1 MRAAAKGVATR
12 DTFGR
17 PSAEINKIQGNTCRC
32 ADSLSDS
39 DALRGPQE
47 NPLTLSLRRRI
58 PCNQPE
64 ANWPPFADI
73 VAPVINPASS
83 LARNATHFAI
93 SSALPRR
100 PTGIC
105 AMTRLAEGLSADRNE
120 VLKAVE
126 DPPRRATSA
135 VAASISRSRP
145 TYGAGRIDVLV
156 LGGFFSH
163 VERVWEEPR
172 CRAFLSS
179 LARMGRLTA
188 RSSRHRAFRPGRV
201 HPQRR
206 RDRAGH
212 WHRA

>member
-105 AMTRLAEGLSADRNE
+105 AMTRPAEGLSAGRNE
-120 VLKAVE
+120 VLKAGAGE
-126 DPPRRATSA
+126 SSGRRTTGRPSA
-135 VAASISRSRP
+135 LNPQRSRK
-145 TYGAGRIDVLV
+145 
-156 LGGFFSH
+156 
-163 VERVWEEPR
+163 
-172 CRAFLSS
+172 
-179 LARMGRLTA
+179 
-188 RSSRHRAFRPGRV
+188 
-201 HPQRR
+201 
-206 RDRAGH
+206 GH
-212 WHRA
+212 WLVFGEVFPFVNLVILIFGRSEPAAFFHSSGVQQSALFVLKLLLALTGSPRSF